1 MSIHSTATLSNDFDI
16 VFIDNGFISISENS
30 SAVADRLKMELSSNS
45 NWLLDE
51 TLGMNWVDKYSTG
64 LLQVKNPE
72 PIIVMALERKISS
85 ISGVKEIV
93 SISLS
98 PVKDRS
104 ISVDIVVKTTEN
116 EEIRIQSE
124 VG

>member
-1 MSIHSTATLSNDFDI
+1 MDIYNTATLSDNFDI
-16 VFIDNGFISISENS
+16 AFTENGFVSISEKS
-30 SAVADRLKMELSSNS
+30 SAVADRLKVELSSNS
-45 NWLLDE
+45 NWSLDD

-64 LLQVKNPE
+64 LLQVKDPE
-72 PIIVMALERKISS
+72 PIIVMALERKINS

-104 ISVDIVVKTTEN
+104 ILVDIVVKTTEN

>member
-16 VFIDNGFISISENS
+16 VFTDNGFISISENS

-98 PVKDRS
+98 PVQDRS